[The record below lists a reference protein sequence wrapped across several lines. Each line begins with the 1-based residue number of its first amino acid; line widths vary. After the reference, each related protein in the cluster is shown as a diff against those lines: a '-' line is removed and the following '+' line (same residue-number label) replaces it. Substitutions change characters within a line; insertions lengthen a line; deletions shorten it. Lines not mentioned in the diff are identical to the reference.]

1 MQKLDGLCRQVADR
15 KCPPSQLSPH
25 WRPVAWSGE
34 GAGTGLGGAATT
46 SPAGARPGTGS
57 CSSAGG
63 PPEQTPG
70 APSPSE
76 AQRSPLPALPSPP
89 PVCLSPVG
97 GGTRQMVGKELDSRT
112 KMAEKHRSVE
122 CYLHLI
128 T

>member
-15 KCPPSQLSPH
+15 KCPPSQPSPC
-25 WRPVAWSGE
+25 WRLVAWSGE

-63 PPEQTPG
+63 PPGQTPG

-76 AQRSPLPALPSPP
+76 ARRSQLPALPSPP
-89 PVCLSPVG
+89 PVCLSPAGRATSHV
-97 GGTRQMVGKELDSRT
+97 VGKERKCQKNTGLLNVICT
-112 KMAEKHRSVE
+112 
-122 CYLHLI
+122 
-128 T
+128 